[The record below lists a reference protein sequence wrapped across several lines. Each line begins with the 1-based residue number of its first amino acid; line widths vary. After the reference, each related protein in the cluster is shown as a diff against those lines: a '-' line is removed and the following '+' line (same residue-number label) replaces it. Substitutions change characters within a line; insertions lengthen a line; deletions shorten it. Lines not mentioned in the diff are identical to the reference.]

1 MFKNVPISDW
11 ISLSI
16 GLIGLISGYLG
27 QKNKLPVWVRAW
39 LKRIGEQNI
48 ADAVERAAVFT
59 EMTSEEKRK
68 QAVTILKEITL
79 KKLGFPVP
87 ESIANLLIENSY
99 QLIKRRVN

>member
-1 MFKNVPISDW
+1 M
-11 ISLSI
+11 
-16 GLIGLISGYLG
+16 
-27 QKNKLPVWVRAW
+27 
-39 LKRIGEQNI
+39 
-48 ADAVERAAVFT
+48 FT